1 MAFNAVIT
9 STRCS
14 GPTMRPE
21 PRARRVT
28 VASSTRIESGKATGA
43 SWWLEKIM
51 PRLRAQPVGEMFMPA
66 CGPTV
71 WSRCQSP
78 Q

>member
-1 MAFNAVIT
+1 MAFSAVTT
-9 STRCS
+9 STRWC
-14 GPTMRPE
+14 GPTTRPE

-28 VASSTRIESGKATGA
+28 VASSTLIESGNATGA
-43 SWWLEKIM
+43 SWWLVKII

-66 CGPTV
+66 CGPAV